1 MHFQISQVAL
11 TSIINNASNF
21 FEDFSFLSILIIYFF
36 NYNDQQGFK
45 KFRKYIRVSFLNF
58 YELYSLNIA
67 ENVNFINKVLEEVS
81 LTYFNFISESQ
92 SQNINIKFYQQT
104 LNKMVMLYCLITHTI
119 LNNAGNDRSIHY
131 DSPSDEQTDVQG
143 KILAT
148 CIKLIEF
155 DINCAYNNVK
165 LEFYMIL

>member
-1 MHFQISQVAL
+1 
-11 TSIINNASNF
+11 
-21 FEDFSFLSILIIYFF
+21 
-36 NYNDQQGFK
+36 
-45 KFRKYIRVSFLNF
+45 
-58 YELYSLNIA
+58 
-67 ENVNFINKVLEEVS
+67 
-81 LTYFNFISESQ
+81 
-92 SQNINIKFYQQT
+92 
-104 LNKMVMLYCLITHTI
+104 MVMLYCLITHTI